1 MNRRVVITGAGFF
14 SPLGNSGRSV
24 IAAMEENRTMFERP
38 RFDPDLVVATV
49 ADFNLKTHTGRY
61 KNARYLNRGAAF
73 GVAAALRAVK
83 GAGLSEGMLENAGL
97 FVGAGPNLDLGHGMD
112 DRLSALWILNFLPN
126 TAASAI
132 AALAG
137 IHGESTTMSTA
148 CATTVQVVGEAFQKV
163 RLGGLDIALAGGGDS
178 RINPGAACAYK
189 MAGALCTEPGDPS
202 RVHRP
207 FDCGRR
213 GFVIGEGGGFVVLE
227 ALDHARKRGAPIL
240 AEVAGFG
247 ASMDGG
253 NMTAPA
259 TSGRWME
266 KAVRQALTQAELL
279 PGDIDVVSA
288 HGTGTDL
295 NDGMEATLLA
305 RLFPERSPRIMALKS
320 WIGHL
325 STACG
330 VVELA
335 IGLSL
340 MARDF
345 IPAVRNLEA
354 PCAPGLDFVRENR
367 ESSFNTLLV
376 QNFGFG
382 GQNGALVVKKWI
394 E

>member
-1 MNRRVVITGAGFF
+1 
-14 SPLGNSGRSV
+14 
-24 IAAMEENRTMFERP
+24 
-38 RFDPDLVVATV
+38 
-49 ADFNLKTHTGRY
+49 
-61 KNARYLNRGAAF
+61 
-73 GVAAALRAVK
+73 
-83 GAGLSEGMLENAGL
+83 
-97 FVGAGPNLDLGHGMD
+97 
-112 DRLSALWILNFLPN
+112 
-126 TAASAI
+126 
-132 AALAG
+132 
-137 IHGESTTMSTA
+137 
-148 CATTVQVVGEAFQKV
+148 
-163 RLGGLDIALAGGGDS
+163 
-178 RINPGAACAYK
+178 
-189 MAGALCTEPGDPS
+189 
-202 RVHRP
+202 
-207 FDCGRR
+207 
-213 GFVIGEGGGFVVLE
+213 
-227 ALDHARKRGAPIL
+227 
-240 AEVAGFG
+240 
-247 ASMDGG
+247 
-253 NMTAPA
+253 
-259 TSGRWME
+259 ME